1 MTNCSFSVLR
11 SPSPRPSPLWRG
23 RIRLRALGFSNGIS
37 TNPVL
42 GLRRRL
48 ETILLLLG
56 EKAGMRAVV
65 LQTNLNRLS
74 ISRS

>member
-1 MTNCSFSVLR
+1 M
-11 SPSPRPSPLWRG
+11 
-23 RIRLRALGFSNGIS
+23 RLRALGFSNGIS